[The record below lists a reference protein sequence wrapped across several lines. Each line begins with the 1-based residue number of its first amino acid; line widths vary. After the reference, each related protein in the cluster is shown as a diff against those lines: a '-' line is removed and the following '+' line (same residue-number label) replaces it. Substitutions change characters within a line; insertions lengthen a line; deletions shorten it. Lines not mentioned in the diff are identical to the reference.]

1 MIHQRGDTYHVTGT
15 LVNGRRF
22 PPIVTRNPIHALG
35 INLWHGSVWQIRDG
49 KRHLVK
55 RVSN

>member
-1 MIHQRGDTYHVTGT
+1 MDKVEYHVTGT

-22 PPIVTRNPIHALG
+22 KTIKTTNVHHAFG
-35 INLWHGSVWQIRDG
+35 INLWNGSVWQVRNG
-49 KRHLVK
+49 KRMLVK